1 MLYSELKK
9 HLFEFFF
16 FLGTGT
22 YFNLQLSSCT
32 DPLVPSECCGVKV
45 QSHELNLSEILK
57 S

>member
-45 QSHELNLSEILK
+45 QSHKLNLSEILK